1 MKIKFEYSYRLRM
14 EEYMIRRT
22 GVRKAM
28 AVAAILVM
36 TTGAV
41 GCGAKK
47 AEQTSASTEVT
58 SQDIIQT
65 TVWRNV

>member
-1 MKIKFEYSYRLRM
+1 
-14 EEYMIRRT
+14 MI
-22 GVRKAM
+22 RKAM

>member
-1 MKIKFEYSYRLRM
+1 M
-14 EEYMIRRT
+14 YMI
-22 GVRKAM
+22 RKAM

-47 AEQTSASTEVT
+47 AEQPE
-58 SQDIIQT
+58 
-65 TVWRNV
+65 RGRE